1 VCTVHYKFTMVI
13 ALQQRLQ
20 VLCRGGAGGA
30 GAAGAVREQVGED
43 LCLLA
48 GQDGQRRQELLEHPP
63 EAARQAAGNAY
74 PPPPVQQ
81 EQERQGACCLL
92 SEVATRHHRGKAVAG
107 CNTHCPLRFLGY
119 LFYKSSPSLF
129 ANHFQRRD
137 NLQLEFGVP

>member
-1 VCTVHYKFTMVI
+1 MVI

-43 LCLLA
+43 RYLLA

-92 SEVATRHHRGKAVAG
+92 SEVATRHRGKAVAG

-137 NLQLEFGVP
+137 NLQLEFGVPWDDKKN